1 MKKSKKVICVI
12 LASSVAA
19 IFIIFLFFLASN
31 NDKKAK
37 FERDYNLKKYDSDK
51 YSAQAKYDTQGNLE
65 QAGQSD
71 NSGTEDAD
79 WGEGVGMFHKIA
91 DNDGNILWE
100 GISEDA
106 YNKMS
111 AKEQKE
117 VTDRYSKVEEK
128 ILGHGSKDVSL
139 NEDSKME
146 KLLYDGTPEE
156 NITSLC
162 MKFNEGIPFSK
173 GGRSYETGFDLQT
186 DGFDNSDYPEGN
198 GYGVDGPG
206 YIIWLFRNALGY
218 TPEDLKGEFSVK
230 SFKQEISMDNLK
242 TGDICITGNVGDND
256 IQMGVVAGFNKEYAV
271 VSTCSNEATEKF
283 PYGCNHLC
291 YIRSQTDDILGNF
304 DSVDFK
310 RFYRIAEM
318 EGK

>member
-12 LASSVAA
+12 LASAVAA

-79 WGEGVGMFHKIA
+79 WGEGVGMFHKIT

-128 ILGHGSKDVSL
+128 ILGHGSNDVLSL
-139 NEDSKME
+139 IHISEP
-146 KLLYDGTPEE
+146 TR
-156 NITSLC
+156 
-162 MKFNEGIPFSK
+162 
-173 GGRSYETGFDLQT
+173 RS
-186 DGFDNSDYPEGN
+186 
-198 GYGVDGPG
+198 
-206 YIIWLFRNALGY
+206 
-218 TPEDLKGEFSVK
+218 
-230 SFKQEISMDNLK
+230 
-242 TGDICITGNVGDND
+242 
-256 IQMGVVAGFNKEYAV
+256 
-271 VSTCSNEATEKF
+271 
-283 PYGCNHLC
+283 
-291 YIRSQTDDILGNF
+291 
-304 DSVDFK
+304 
-310 RFYRIAEM
+310 
-318 EGK
+318 

>member
-1 MKKSKKVICVI
+1 MKKNKKVICVI
-12 LASSVAA
+12 LASAVAA

-79 WGEGVGMFHKIA
+79 WGEGVGMFHKIT

-128 ILGHGSKDVSL
+128 ILGHGSNDVSL

-242 TGDICITGNVGDND
+242 TGDICITGNAGDND

-271 VSTCSNEATEKF
+271 VSTCSNEAMEKF

>member
-1 MKKSKKVICVI
+1 MKKSKKVICVM
-12 LASSVAA
+12 LSSAVSA

-79 WGEGVGMFHKIA
+79 WGEGVGMFHKIT

-128 ILGHGSKDVSL
+128 ILGHGSNDVSL

-173 GGRSYETGFDLQT
+173 GGRSY
-186 DGFDNSDYPEGN
+186 
-198 GYGVDGPG
+198 
-206 YIIWLFRNALGY
+206 
-218 TPEDLKGEFSVK
+218 
-230 SFKQEISMDNLK
+230 
-242 TGDICITGNVGDND
+242 
-256 IQMGVVAGFNKEYAV
+256 
-271 VSTCSNEATEKF
+271 
-283 PYGCNHLC
+283 
-291 YIRSQTDDILGNF
+291 
-304 DSVDFK
+304 
-310 RFYRIAEM
+310 
-318 EGK
+318 